1 MVKRKVAENNRGFKG
16 VWIPK
21 EIWLDEELTI
31 QEMVFLVE
39 IDSLDQENGCYASN
53 AHFAD
58 FFGLS
63 KSRSS
68 AVIKTLEEKGYIAIK
83 YIYEGK
89 EIKKRIIHVVTKY
102 RGRQETE
109 EGYLGNAQGS
119 NTSLS
124 NTSNNNS
131 EGKPSQTYSIS
142 NILDLMKVTD
152 DNQTKRTFIRFANKY
167 KEAKGVGHPKLKIE
181 QLNRVA
187 NTLENISSHHGLSEE
202 DWNNLVDR
210 YFETTNS
217 DCNINHFAYGN
228 ELQGTIRG
236 MLDNREA

>member
-1 MVKRKVAENNRGFKG
+1 MAKRKVAENNRGFKG

-21 EIWLDEELTI
+21 EIWLDEDLTI

-53 AHFAD
+53 AHFAE

-68 AVIKTLEEKGYIAIK
+68 AVIKNLEEKGYIAIK

-89 EIKKRIIHVVTKY
+89 EIKKRIIHVVAKY
-102 RGRQETE
+102 RGSQETE
-109 EGYLGNAQGS
+109 EGYLGNTQGS

-131 EGKPSQTYSIS
+131 EGKPSQSCSIY
-142 NILDLMKVTD
+142 NINDLHKVTND
-152 DNQTKRTFIRFANKY
+152 KIALVVLTYAANYRQTR
-167 KEAKGVGHPKLKIE
+167 GVNHPNLKTE
-181 QLNRVA
+181 QLINVT
-187 NTLENISSHHGLSEE
+187 NTLERIDLHHSLSGL

-210 YFETTNS
+210 YFETTTS
-217 DCNINHFAYGN
+217 DCNINHFSYGN
-228 ELQGTIRG
+228 ELEGTIRG
-236 MLDNREA
+236 LLDYLY